1 MAAQT
6 SAAIEPK
13 NIVGKDDISL
23 NTQPPEGA
31 NDTDAIKCICASTKE
46 RRGNRGTVQCS
57 RCSSWSH
64 MACYDLLTKD
74 ANKSSFVF
82 VCDPCSAIPPSTV
95 PAIAPPVAPN
105 MCNTHQRSL
114 SQPLPGPP
122 LDKMISSQT
131 CTYCAKVPKLK
142 ETVNHLSLQIRSLQ
156 LQLLTL
162 REKVENPHK
171 AVNPQ
176 MARKV
181 NPPYKRPGRHTHGTP
196 HEQKTKQKNTPSP
209 APPSLLR
216 SNSLS
221 NGSREYF
228 ISPREGPAPL
238 SQRPREPPHSAFV
251 ILWGTKL
258 NTTEEMVNDSAA
270 RCLRPE
276 DI

>member
-1 MAAQT
+1 MNIVIDILHCYPCNLLLEKYDMAAQT

-122 LDKMISSQT
+122 LDKMSEPSVPPDPQPSIT
-131 CTYCAKVPKLK
+131 ITY
-142 ETVNHLSLQIRSLQ
+142 S
-156 LQLLTL
+156 
-162 REKVENPHK
+162 
-171 AVNPQ
+171 
-176 MARKV
+176 ARK
-181 NPPYKRPGRHTHGTP
+181 G
-196 HEQKTKQKNTPSP
+196 
-209 APPSLLR
+209 
-216 SNSLS
+216 
-221 NGSREYF
+221 
-228 ISPREGPAPL
+228 
-238 SQRPREPPHSAFV
+238 REP
-251 ILWGTKL
+251 T
-258 NTTEEMVNDSAA
+258 
-270 RCLRPE
+270 
-276 DI
+276 